1 VADYAIERIN
11 GHFSKSVIVA
21 ILPNFMTA
29 AETAAVKILFW
40 MRISDSVLYYPEGIL
55 ITIVGIIIDGSMYS

>member
-1 VADYAIERIN
+1 
-11 GHFSKSVIVA
+11 VIVA
-21 ILPNFMTA
+21 ILPNFMAA